1 MAALPETPE
10 VTINFFILNTHQ
22 AIFFHILIEKSYPVW
37 MIWKRRRYVV
47 ATMAFFG
54 FFNVFAL
61 RAVLSIAIVAMT
73 APTEVVDQNGTISQV
88 PGFDWDS
95 KVQGYVLS
103 SFFYGYIVT
112 QLVGGWLAAKYG
124 GKYVYGIGIAV
135 TGVLTIVSPFA
146 AKQSYY
152 FLIAVRVLEG
162 LFEGVTY
169 PGIHAVWAEWAP
181 PLERSRLAA
190 IGFSGSYAGTVV
202 TMALSPLIAN
212 KLGWEAIFYV
222 FGCVAVLWF
231 LCWCKVVADSP
242 SNDRYISDSELSY
255 IKDSLGQQ
263 QVSRIVKHPWRS
275 IATSIPVWAI
285 IAAHFSE
292 NWGTYTL
299 LTQLPTF
306 MKDTLHFELASTGIM
321 AGLPYLVMAVTTPIA
336 GKVAD
341 CLIEREI
348 FNITQVRKICNC
360 GAFIGQA
367 VFLVAAAY
375 LLSPIGTTICVSGAV
390 GIGGFVWAGFGVNH
404 LDIAPQHASVL
415 MGISNTFATIPGIVS
430 PIISGHIVT
439 TPTESQWQTVFIIS
453 SCIYILGAIFYG
465 IFASGELQPW
475 AVHMDKTKNDREE
488 RDVAHAC
495 N

>member
-1 MAALPETPE
+1 MIGYVAVVEST
-10 VTINFFILNTHQ
+10 TT
-22 AIFFHILIEKSYPVW
+22 YWVW

-73 APTEVVDQNGTISQV
+73 STTEVV

-112 QLVGGWLAAKYG
+112 QVPGGWLAAKYG
-124 GKYVYGIGIAV
+124 GKYIYGIGTAA
-135 TGVLTIVSPFA
+135 TGVLTIISPFA

-152 FLIAVRVLEG
+152 LFIVVRVLEG
-162 LFEGVTY
+162 LFEGVIY
-169 PGIHAVWAEWAP
+169 PGMHAVWAEWAP

-190 IGFSGSYAGTVV
+190 IGFSGSYVGAVV
-202 TMALSPLIAN
+202 CMVLSPFIST
-212 KLGWEAIFYV
+212 KLGWEAVFYV
-222 FGCVAVLWF
+222 FGCGAVLWF

-255 IKDSLGQQ
+255 IKNSLGDQ

-285 IAAHFSE
+285 IVGNFSDA
-292 NWGTYTL
+292 WATFTL

-321 AGLPYLVMAVTTPIA
+321 AGIPYLIMAVTTLIA

-348 FNITQVRKICNC
+348 FTITQVRKICSC
-360 GAFIGQA
+360 GAIIGQA
-367 VFLVAAAY
+367 TFLLAAVY
-375 LLSPIGTTICVSGAV
+375 LLSPIGTTICVSLAV
-390 GIGGFVWAGFGVNH
+390 GIGGFVWAGYGINH

-415 MGISNTFATIPGIVS
+415 MGISNTFATIPGIVA
-430 PIISGHIVT
+430 PIVAGYIVT
-439 TPTESQWQTVFIIS
+439 TPTESQWQTVFIIT
-453 SCIYILGAIFYG
+453 SCIQVVSAIFYG
-465 IFASGELQPW
+465 IFASGDLQPW
-475 AVHMDKTKNDREE
+475 AVHTDKAEDDVE
-488 RDVAHAC
+488 RDSFITRLQLAQKQMNKRSKIHV
-495 N
+495 

>member
-1 MAALPETPE
+1 MKIHRCRNSNPINDFHVGTALHT
-10 VTINFFILNTHQ
+10 
-22 AIFFHILIEKSYPVW
+22 EKSYPVW

-54 FFNVFAL
+54 FSCVYAL
-61 RAVLSIAIVAMT
+61 RVVLSIAIVAMT
-73 APTEVVDQNGTISQV
+73 ATTEVVHIDGTITQV

-112 QLVGGWLAAKYG
+112 QLAGGWLAAKYG

-135 TGVLTIVSPFA
+135 TGVLTIISPFA

-152 FLIAVRVLEG
+152 FLIALRVVEG

-202 TMALSPLIAN
+202 TMVVSPLISN
-212 KLGWEAIFYV
+212 KLGWEAVFYV
-222 FGCVAVLWF
+222 FGCMAVLWF

-255 IKDSLGQQ
+255 IKNSLGEQ
-263 QVSRIVKHPWRS
+263 QVSRIVKHPWKS

-285 IAAHFSE
+285 IVATFSE
-292 NWGTYTL
+292 DWGLYTL

-306 MKDTLHFELASTGIM
+306 MKDTLHFELASTGVM
-321 AGLPYLVMAVTTPIA
+321 AGIPYLVMAVTTPIA

-341 CLIEREI
+341 SLLEREI
-348 FNITQVRKICNC
+348 FNITQVRKICNYAAC
-360 GAFIGQA
+360 IGPA
-367 VFLVAAAY
+367 VFLLAAAY
-375 LLSPIGTTICVSGAV
+375 LISPVGTTICMSVAV
-390 GIGGFVWAGFGVNH
+390 GMSAFKWSGYGINH

-415 MGISNTFATIPGIVS
+415 MGISNTFGTIPGIVS
-430 PIISGHIVT
+430 PIISGYIVT
-439 TPTESQWQTVFIIS
+439 TPTDSQWQTVFIIS
-453 SCIYILGAIFYG
+453 SCIYILGGIFYG
-465 IFASGELQPW
+465 VFASGELEPW
-475 AVHMDKTKNDREE
+475 AVHMDKTKDDGEQR
-488 RDVAHAC
+488 AS
-495 N
+495 